1 MSAASDT
8 QLPRRRDK
16 NEPAEPF
23 VRGMRDDDHRLL
35 CRSLSGYLCGT
46 HSGTLARRRGERLDP
61 SSLVALHSRVTETDS
76 RSPLAHETWQPEP
89 PQAALCAALRG
100 ILAGAPGVIDLI
112 VFGSQARGSAT
123 GFSDLDAVL
132 VIQDRIAEDPP
143 ALRALRGRVLTAQRA
158 VLAHQPMQ
166 HHGFEVVTPRLLGR
180 AERSLA
186 MPSEAMAK
194 SRSLLGASVEASF
207 GSVALADAAA
217 RLRALLDSLLEK
229 RAWPRHPWDLHVAV
243 SQFELLPALFLQA
256 RGQATAKHCSF
267 EEARSYFPRHWWAYA
282 VLAEVRE
289 QWPQRRRPELE
300 IAAQATRNPWLAVD
314 VWRRLPVPAPRHIR
328 ALLSQQCLDALRA
341 ISTQMRKGS
350 A

>member
-1 MSAASDT
+1 M
-8 QLPRRRDK
+8 
-16 NEPAEPF
+16 
-23 VRGMRDDDHRLL
+23 GDDDHRLL

-61 SSLVALHSRVTETDS
+61 SSLAALHSRVTESDG
-76 RSPLAHETWQPEP
+76 RGPLAHETWQPEP
-89 PQAALCAALRG
+89 RHAVLRAALRG

-186 MPSEAMAK
+186 MPFEAMAE
-194 SRSLLGASVEASF
+194 SRSLLGASVRASF
-207 GSVALADAAA
+207 ASVPLADAGA
-217 RLRALLDSLLEK
+217 RLRALLESSLEK
-229 RAWPRHPWDLHVAV
+229 CAWPRHPWDLHVAV

-256 RGQATAKHCSF
+256 RGQATTKHSSF
-267 EEARSYFPRHWWAYA
+267 EEARSYFPRQWWAYD
-282 VLAEVRE
+282 VLASVRE
-289 QWPQRRRPELE
+289 QWPRRRRPELE
-300 IAAQATRNPWLAVD
+300 IAAHATRNPWLAVD
-314 VWRRLPVPAPRHIR
+314 VWRRLPVVAPRRVR

-341 ISTQMRKGS
+341 IAAHMREGV

>member
-1 MSAASDT
+1 M
-8 QLPRRRDK
+8 
-16 NEPAEPF
+16 
-23 VRGMRDDDHRLL
+23 GDDDHRLL

-46 HSGTLARRRGERLDP
+46 HSGIFARRRGERLDL
-61 SSLVALHSRVTETDS
+61 SSLVALHSRVTRSDS
-76 RSPLAHETWQPEP
+76 CSPLAHGIWQPGP
-89 PQAALCAALRG
+89 RHAALCANLRG

-132 VIQDRIAEDPP
+132 VLQNRIAEEPL
-143 ALRALRGRVLTAQRA
+143 ALRSLRGRVLTAQRA

-186 MPSEAMAK
+186 MPSEAMAE
-194 SRSLLGASVEASF
+194 SRSLLGASVQASF
-207 GSVALADAAA
+207 GNVALADAGA
-217 RLRALLDSLLEK
+217 RLRALLEPLLEK
-229 RAWPRHPWDLHVAV
+229 RAWPRHPWHLHVAV
-243 SQFELLPALFLQA
+243 SQFELLPTLFVQA

-267 EEARSYFPRHWWAYA
+267 EEARSHFPRHWWAYD

-289 QWPQRRRPELE
+289 KWPQRRRPELE
-300 IAAQATRNPWLAVD
+300 IAARATRNPWLAVD
-314 VWRRLPVPAPRHIR
+314 VWRRLPVSAPRRVR

-341 ISTQMRKGS
+341 IAAHMWEGV